1 MNYQHSYHAGN
12 FADVFKHIV
21 LVALIQSLLRK
32 ETAFCYLDTHAG
44 ASHSDLLGENA
55 QKTQEFT
62 DGIQKIFQVNNP
74 PDWIQPYLA
83 CVKKINPTQELRF
96 YPGSSYFVNSFLRSQ
111 DRMILSE
118 LHPDN
123 ARRLKQFFAYDKRVA
138 VHQQDGYQSLK
149 AFLPPKERRGLV
161 LIDPP
166 YEKADELLSLPAK
179 IATAL
184 KRFETGIY
192 AIWYPIKT
200 REGLKP
206 FYREW
211 QKEITRPMLLTELCV
226 YPDDSAGRL
235 NGSGMLIINPPW
247 QLDQQLQAKLSWL
260 LEILG
265 IQGQGDFN
273 IQEISLGDKKI

>member
-44 ASHSDLLGENA
+44 VSQHDLLAENA

-62 DGIQKIFQVNNP
+62 LGIEKIFTAEQP
-74 PDWIQPYLA
+74 PALIQQYLA
-83 CVKKINPTQELRF
+83 CVKKLNPTHELRF
-96 YPGSSYFVNSFLRSQ
+96 YPGSSSFVHSFLRPQ
-111 DRMILSE
+111 DRMILGE

-123 ARRLKQFFAYDKRVA
+123 ARLLKQFFTSDKRVA

-166 YEKADELLSLPAK
+166 YEKPDELLSLPAK
-179 IATAL
+179 IATEI
-184 KRFETGIY
+184 KRWETGIY

-200 REGLKP
+200 RELLKP
-206 FYREW
+206 FYRAW
-211 QKEITRPMLLTELCV
+211 QTHITRPMLVTELCV
-226 YPDDSAGRL
+226 YPDDHAGRL

-247 QLDQQLQAKLSWL
+247 QLDQQLETVLGWVWKRLS
-260 LEILG
+260 
-265 IQGQGDFN
+265 IQGQGE
-273 IQEISLGDKKI
+273 IQIYHLLSIG